1 MSPYLEPRTFKLYDE
16 LEAAEHGV
24 GDAMISLGLDDAN
37 DQTFTTW
44 NASIF
49 GGPGMGK
56 FENRFFQ
63 MHITCGENYPVA
75 PPVIKFTGQKVTLPC
90 VDGSGNVNIG
100 AVLNWNGA
108 QHGMQDVVKAIKQSM
123 IANRGTNQPAEGAN
137 Y

>member
-1 MSPYLEPRTFKLYDE
+1 MLVIWSVIQSFCGYPSTLLCPLNQNIFVSPYLEPRTFKLYEE

-63 MHITCGENYPVA
+63 MHITCGDNYPV
-75 PPVIKFTGQKVTLPC
+75 
-90 VDGSGNVNIG
+90 
-100 AVLNWNGA
+100 
-108 QHGMQDVVKAIKQSM
+108 
-123 IANRGTNQPAEGAN
+123 
-137 Y
+137 